1 MSDYELVV
9 SKRAKRATLRVL
21 PGRGLV
27 VSIPKG
33 FPKVQLDK
41 LVENNR
47 VWIERSLADLDAR
60 TPCQYR
66 QWPPPA
72 LSLEAIGVQISLS
85 YTNKPRSGAQMHG
98 NQMHVVQET
107 RSRDEPVQDDA
118 ATVNLLISAAVD
130 DKPAVAREISHHLK
144 KLARKTLPGLLA
156 SHAHL
161 HGLEYQRVSI
171 RGQRSVWGSYS
182 SSGTLSLNYKLLF
195 LSRDLLDYVLLHEL
209 AHTVHHNHSE
219 AFWRLLCSFNINA
232 RTLDRRLRDAAFL
245 VPPWL
250 ELTHR

>member
-33 FPKVQLDK
+33 FPEAQLAK
-41 LVENNR
+41 LIENNR
-47 VWIERSLADLDAR
+47 VWIERSLADLNAR
-60 TPCQYR
+60 TPCQYL
-66 QWPPPA
+66 QWPPST
-72 LSLEAIGVQISLS
+72 LSLEAIGMQITLS
-85 YTNKPRSGAQMHG
+85 YTN
-98 NQMHVVQET
+98 E
-107 RSRDEPVQDDA
+107 SRPSTHLHDDA
-118 ATVNLLISAAVD
+118 SSMHLSILASVD
-130 DKPAVAREISHHLK
+130 DKPAVACEISHHLK

-161 HGLEYQRVSI
+161 HRLQYQRVSI

-209 AHTVHHNHSE
+209 AHTVHHNHSK
-219 AFWRLLCSFNINA
+219 AFWQLLCSLNINA
-232 RTLDRRLRDAAFL
+232 RALDRRLRDAAFL

-250 ELTHR
+250 ELTYR

>member
-1 MSDYELVV
+1 MPVPDYELVV

-27 VSIPKG
+27 VSVPTG
-33 FPKVQLDK
+33 FPKIQLEK
-41 LVENNR
+41 LIENNR

-66 QWPPPA
+66 QWPPSA
-72 LSLEAIGVQISLS
+72 LSLDAIGMQVSLS
-85 YTNKPRSGAQMHG
+85 YTNEA
-98 NQMHVVQET
+98 HVGT
-107 RSRDEPVQDDA
+107 PLHDDA
-118 ATVNLLISAAVD
+118 GSMHLSISASVD

-161 HGLEYQRVSI
+161 HNLEYQRVSI

-195 LSRDLLDYVLLHEL
+195 LTRDLLDYVLVHEL
-209 AHTVHHNHSE
+209 AHTIHHNHSE
-219 AFWRLLCSFNINA
+219 AFWQLLCSLNINA
-232 RTLDRRLRDAAFL
+232 RILDRRLRDAAFL